1 MGLCSDE
8 LGQRQYT
15 LSAPQRSTER
25 PVVTGQSGAL
35 AGRFAVIVRHSR
47 ENGNLA
53 ALALCWRE
61 PTVCSKT
68 LGPVSQHGTTV

>member
-35 AGRFAVIVRHSR
+35 AGRLYRSFKDAGSR
-47 ENGNLA
+47 VGA
-53 ALALCWRE
+53 RDDGVASVALCRYRGWNGQRRF
-61 PTVCSKT
+61 TA
-68 LGPVSQHGTTV
+68 L